1 MYGISVTM
9 KLQPFFWK
17 SCRVIACE
25 TRLQLLWQIFEAG
38 ELTVTELRFL
48 VEISQPNASN
58 QLRSLSE
65 CGLIISRR
73 SEMSVIYRPEA
84 NETVKFGQELL
95 KALHRCYVRSEP
107 FAEIIQQATAFTHQ
121 RRIEIVR
128 ALQKMPLDFQGLQDA
143 TGMSMPA
150 LSRHVNKLE
159 RRGFVKRTG
168 KLISFGRPKKALGRK
183 LMALAL
189 T

>member
-1 MYGISVTM
+1 M

-25 TRLQLLWQIFEAG
+25 TRLQLLWQIFEAE

-48 VEISQPNASN
+48 VGISQPNASN

-73 SEMSVIYRPEA
+73 NEMSVIYRAEA
-84 NETVKFGQELL
+84 NEVIKFAEELL
-95 KALHRCYVRSEP
+95 KALHRFYARSEP
-107 FAEIIQQATAFTHQ
+107 FAEIIHQATAFTHQ
-121 RRIEIVR
+121 RRIEIARVLHKNPLGFQ
-128 ALQKMPLDFQGLQDA
+128 ALLDK
-143 TGMSMPA
+143 TGMSAPA
-150 LSRHVNKLE
+150 LSRHLNKLE

-168 KLISFGRPKKALGRK
+168 KRISLGRPGNALGRT
-183 LMALAL
+183 LMTLVFA
-189 T
+189 